1 MSLSAEVIIYESI
14 SGLSVPRIKGDNDPR
29 MAAGVV
35 AMTAIMTA
43 VMMAVVMLMTVI
55 SASSEAAVEELRRLL
70 LLLLGCAV
78 QVSSN
83 TRTRA
88 CGTPR
93 RTEAQVVEPS
103 RRFQEGRWLL
113 PTTSGGVLGQDAEQQ
128 AVSSLYEWL
137 LFLILLSVCECE
149 CVPANTHRFERT
161 KETIKA
167 VLGTLL
173 CFPAAVQPGSL
184 SKRHFC
190 PWSVVV
196 C

>member
-1 MSLSAEVIIYESI
+1 
-14 SGLSVPRIKGDNDPR
+14 
-29 MAAGVV
+29 
-35 AMTAIMTA
+35 MTAIMTA

-88 CGTPR
+88 CGMQR
-93 RTEAQVVEPS
+93 CTEAQVVEPS

-113 PTTSGGVLGQDAEQQ
+113 PTTCGSVLGRDAEQQ
-128 AVSSLYEWL
+128 TVSSLYEWL
-137 LFLILLSVCECE
+137 LFVILLSVCERE
-149 CVPANTHRFERT
+149 CVTANTHKYIWQRHKRS
-161 KETIKA
+161 KETIKT
-167 VLGTLL
+167 VLRKLL
-173 CFPAAVQPGSL
+173 CFLAAVQPCSL
-184 SKRHFC
+184 SKWHFC
-190 PWSVVV
+190 PWSIVV